1 MKAVNKKQF
10 DDITIT
16 TTGGIIYVYYSTEWE
31 YVECNED
38 YVYIKFVEE
47 HSKDCIIY
55 NKDQVISI
63 EIG

>member
-1 MKAVNKKQF
+1 MRIDNEKQIN
-10 DDITIT
+10 DIRIIT
-16 TTGGIIYVYYSTEWE
+16 TTEETNSYYSTEW
-31 YVECNED
+31 D
-38 YVYIKFVEE
+38 YIQYDSGFIYIKFVET